1 MTAKKKSAPT
11 VSLEKQID
19 GFIDKFDPAMAKLIR
34 SLRKAARKRFPSAIE
49 MVYDNYNF
57 LVFGFCPN
65 ERASDA
71 LLSLAA
77 QASGVSLCFMWGVK
91 LPDPHKILRGS
102 GNQVRSLRLE
112 NADALARPEIE
123 ALLQAAEAQAK
134 VPMPAGKGYTLVK
147 SVSAKQRPRRA
158 VAK

>member
-1 MTAKKKSAPT
+1 
-11 VSLEKQID
+11 
-19 GFIDKFDPAMAKLIR
+19 
-34 SLRKAARKRFPSAIE
+34 

-65 ERASDA
+65 ERVSDA

-91 LPDPHKILRGS
+91 LPDPQKILRGS

-112 NADALARPEIE
+112 NAAALARPEVE

-134 VPMPAGKGYTLVK
+134 VPMPAGKGYTIVK

-158 VAK
+158 AAK